1 MTRTADRSSDNTVW
15 VRRLRSEHGQE
26 GFREFLPLSQEMVE
40 EVGRAVGEIF
50 DVFGGAGLLR
60 SSGDVYIKP
69 NVVGDNPYS
78 FTRPEVVEAAV
89 RYWLEAGARA
99 VYVMESCTQ
108 GSCTRL
114 VFHTTG
120 YDALCERTGAVP
132 VYLDEG
138 GSVECEFAGRP
149 SSEVDPD
156 GYELTKVRLPQ
167 FVHER
172 LVQDRDA
179 NLYVNIPKL
188 KTHSMSVVTLGIK
201 NQWGFPIHRHRGLD
215 HNFNLHDKLV
225 DLLGLVQPDVTL
237 IEGVEGTI
245 YGHYPAQALVDRCV
259 RPFRVLIGGR
269 NVFATDVV
277 GARVFGKRIED
288 VPHLAIAAERGLG
301 DGIEGPGDIR
311 IEGDCEGYDDLD
323 LLDEWEAH
331 GGVYPDDLAP
341 EFPEDVR
348 IVYGTERAC
357 REGCV
362 NNSLNTLQLMHLDG
376 GGRGGWTLVLGKGF
390 DDGVVVGIEGPVLL
404 VGPCAVEE
412 IGDRLIER
420 LGSKRVHC
428 SRECNDLAAVIES
441 MCHLMKV
448 SPFEMVPAVNPIK
461 ALTLVVQS
469 WLNGSTARLT
479 SPLANVIK
487 LR

>member
-1 MTRTADRSSDNTVW
+1 MNRGTNGLSDDTVW
-15 VRRLRSEHGQE
+15 VKRLRSEHGQA
-26 GFREFLPLSQEMVE
+26 GLGDFQPLPQEMVE
-40 EVGRAVGEIF
+40 EVGRTVGEIF
-50 DVFGGAGLLR
+50 DGMGGAGLLK
-60 SSGDVYIKP
+60 SSKDVYIKP

-89 RYWLEAGARA
+89 RYWQGAGARA

-120 YDALCERTGAVP
+120 YDALCERTGAAP

-149 SSEVDPD
+149 PSEVDPE
-156 GYELTKVRLPQ
+156 GYELSKVRLPA
-167 FVHER
+167 FVYER
-172 LVQDRDA
+172 LVEDRDA
-179 NLYVNIPKL
+179 NLYVNMPKL

-215 HNFNLHDKLV
+215 HNYNLHSKLV
-225 DLLGLVQPDVTL
+225 DLLGLVRPDVTL

-245 YGHYPAQALVDRCV
+245 FGHYPAQALIDRCV
-259 RPFRVLIGGR
+259 RPFKALIGGR
-269 NVFATDVV
+269 NVYAVDVV

-288 VPHLAIAAERGLG
+288 VPHLAIARERGLG
-301 DGIEGPGDIR
+301 AGVEGPDDIR
-311 IEGDCEGYDDLD
+311 IVGDCGGYDDLD
-323 LLDEWEAH
+323 LLGEWDAH
-331 GGVYPDDLAP
+331 GGAYPDDLAP

-348 IVYGTERAC
+348 IVYGAERAC

-362 NNSLNTLQLMHLDG
+362 NNSLNTLQLMSLDG
-376 GGRGGWTLVLGKGF
+376 GGQGGWTLVLGKGF
-390 DDGVVVGIEGPVLL
+390 DDDVVAGIEGPVLL

-412 IGDRLIER
+412 IGPRLVER

-441 MCHLMKV
+441 MCHLMKM
-448 SPFEMVPAVNPIK
+448 SPFAMVPAVNPIK
-461 ALTLVVQS
+461 ALTLIVQS
-469 WLNGSTARLT
+469 WMNGSTARLT
-479 SPLANVIK
+479 SPLANVLK